1 MKYRILQGWNFMRF
15 LRLAAG
21 LAIVAQ
27 GIYTHDWIFI
37 ILGGMF
43 ALLPIFNVGCC
54 GSSSCNSCPP
64 RSSRRSL

>member
-1 MKYRILQGWNFMRF
+1 MKYRILQGWHLMRF

-37 ILGGMF
+37 ILGGLF
-43 ALLPIFNVGCC
+43 SLLPLFNVGCC
-54 GSSSCNSCPP
+54 GTAGCRSCPP
-64 RSSRRSL
+64 RSSGRPS